1 VSGHIVMAIVKQLPA
16 AVMRC

>member
-1 VSGHIVMAIVKQLPA
+1 MAIVKQLPA